1 MKNSDIENH
10 MTKSEII
17 EAVNEFIV
25 GNNAER
31 DRKILIRSLVDG
43 RTYQQLA
50 EEFDLSTVYIS
61 KIVPK
66 RKRQLFA
73 KWGRD

>member
-31 DRKILIRSLVDG
+31 DRKILIRALVDG
-43 RTYQQLA
+43 LTYGQL
-50 EEFDLSTVYIS
+50 EQEFDLSRTQIS
-61 KIVPK
+61 KILPK

-73 KWGRD
+73 KWGRE